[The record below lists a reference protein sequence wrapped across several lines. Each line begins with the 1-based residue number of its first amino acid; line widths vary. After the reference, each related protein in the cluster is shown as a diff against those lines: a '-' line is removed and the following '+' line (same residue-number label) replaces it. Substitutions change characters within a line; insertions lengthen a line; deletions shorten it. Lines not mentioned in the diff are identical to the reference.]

1 MRNGPGIKKG
11 LEIDEMGWDIRRRGE
26 PFDYDGLTGNGVAGG
41 YRMTYEE
48 ETVGAVAWTATSAG
62 VS

>member
-1 MRNGPGIKKG
+1 MRWSGSSVAVASPLIKTASPGT
-11 LEIDEMGWDIRRRGE
+11 E
-26 PFDYDGLTGNGVAGG
+26 FAGG
-41 YRMTYEE
+41 YRMTDEE

>member
-1 MRNGPGIKKG
+1 
-11 LEIDEMGWDIRRRGE
+11 MGWDIRRRGE

-41 YRMTYEE
+41 YRMTDEE